1 MTRSKQIFRLAKKL
15 LLLTTGSLITAVG
28 LELFLIPNRLIDGG
42 IIGISILTS
51 YLSNYPLAYFIVGL
65 NIPFL
70 VLGYFHIGK
79 TFTLSTLYSVC
90 LLSFFT
96 TQLHPVP
103 AFTEDLLLVA
113 VFGGIILGIGVGL
126 ILRSGGS
133 LDGTEIIALIIGPKL
148 AASVGEVVMVFNV
161 FILGSAGF
169 IFGWEN
175 AMYSI
180 IAYFIAYKSID
191 LVLGGLEESKSVMI
205 MSEKSAEIS
214 EAILHRLG
222 RGVTHFYARG
232 GYTEEDK
239 EVLYCVVT
247 RLELSKLKSI
257 VFDADPDAFMT
268 IEIVHDVH
276 GGRFKKKAIH
286 EYSVNDR

>member
-1 MTRSKQIFRLAKKL
+1 MTKGKQLIRLIIRVVF
-15 LLLTTGSLITAVG
+15 LTLGSLITAAG
-28 LELFLIPNRLIDGG
+28 LELFLIPNQLIDGG
-42 IIGISILTS
+42 IIGISILAS
-51 YLSNYPLAYFIVGL
+51 YLSNHPLAYFIIGL

-70 VLGYFHIGK
+70 ILGYFHIGK

-90 LLSFFT
+90 LLSYFT
-96 TQLHPVP
+96 AQLHPVP

-113 VFGGIILGIGVGL
+113 VFGGIIVGIGVGL
-126 ILRSGGS
+126 VLRFGGS
-133 LDGTEIIALIIGPKL
+133 FDGTEIVALIIGPKL

-180 IAYFIAYKSID
+180 IAYFIAYKTID
-191 LVLGGLEESKSVMI
+191 LVLSGLEESKSVMI
-205 MSEKSAEIS
+205 ISEKSDEIS
-214 EAILHRLG
+214 AAIMNRLG
-222 RGVTHFYARG
+222 RGVTHFYAKG
-232 GYTEEDK
+232 GYTETDK

-247 RLELSKLKSI
+247 RLELSKLKMM
-257 VFDADPDAFMT
+257 VFDLDPEAFMT
-268 IEIVHDVH
+268 IEVIQDVH

-286 EYSVNDR
+286 NYTVARE

>member
-1 MTRSKQIFRLAKKL
+1 M
-15 LLLTTGSLITAVG
+15 
-28 LELFLIPNRLIDGG
+28 IPNQLIDGG
-42 IIGISILTS
+42 IIGISILASFLT
-51 YLSNYPLAYFIVGL
+51 NYSLAYFIIGL

-70 VLGYFHIGK
+70 ILGYFHIGK

-90 LLSFFT
+90 MLSFFT
-96 TQLHPVP
+96 IQLHPVP
-103 AFTEDLLLVA
+103 AFTDDLLLVT

-133 LDGTEIIALIIGPKL
+133 LDGTEIVALIIGPKL
-148 AASVGEVVMVFNV
+148 AASVGEVVMVFNI
-161 FILGSAGF
+161 FILSSAGF

-180 IAYFIAYKSID
+180 IAYFIAHKAID
-191 LVLGGLEESKSVMI
+191 LVLGGLDESKSVMN
-205 MSEKSAEIS
+205 MSEKAAEIS

-222 RGVTHFYARG
+222 RGVTHFYAKG

-247 RLELSKLKSI
+247 RLELSKLKMI

-286 EYSVNDR
+286 EYTVNV

>member
-1 MTRSKQIFRLAKKL
+1 MTRSKQIFRLVKKL
-15 LLLTTGSLITAVG
+15 FLLTAGALIAAVG
-28 LELFLIPNRLIDGG
+28 LELFLIPNQLIDGG
-42 IIGISILTS
+42 IIGISILAS
-51 YLSNYPLAYFIVGL
+51 YLSNYPLAFYIIGL

-70 VLGYFHIGK
+70 VIGYFHIGK
-79 TFTLSTLYSVC
+79 TFTISTLYSVC

-103 AFTEDLLLVA
+103 AFTKDILLVA
-113 VFGGIILGIGVGL
+113 VFGGIILGMGVGL
-126 ILRSGGS
+126 ILRFGGS
-133 LDGTEIIALIIGPKL
+133 LDGTEIVALIIGPRL
-148 AASVGEVVMVFNV
+148 GASVGEVVMAFNV

-169 IFGWEN
+169 IFGWGN

-180 IAYFIAYKSID
+180 IAYFIAYKTID
-191 LVLGGLEESKSVMI
+191 LVINGLEESKSVMI

-214 EAILHRLG
+214 ESILHRLG
-222 RGVTHFYARG
+222 RGVTHFYAKG

-247 RLELSKLKSI
+247 RLELSKLKTI

-268 IEIVHDVH
+268 INIVNDVH
-276 GGRFKKKAIH
+276 GGRFDKKAIH
-286 EYSVNDR
+286 QYNVTGT

>member
-1 MTRSKQIFRLAKKL
+1 MTRSKQIFRLVKKL
-15 LLLTTGSLITAVG
+15 VLLTAGALIAAVG
-28 LELFLIPNRLIDGG
+28 LELFLIPNQLIDGG
-42 IIGISILTS
+42 IIGISILAS
-51 YLSNYPLAYFIVGL
+51 YLSNYPLAYYIVGL

-70 VLGYFHIGK
+70 IIGYFHIGK

-113 VFGGIILGIGVGL
+113 VFGGITLGIGVGL

-133 LDGTEIIALIIGPKL
+133 LDGTEIVALIIGPKL
-148 AASVGEVVMVFNV
+148 AASVGEVVMVFNI

-169 IFGWEN
+169 IFGWGN

-180 IAYFIAYKSID
+180 IAYFIAYKTID

-222 RGVTHFYARG
+222 RGVTHFYAKG

-247 RLELSKLKSI
+247 RLELSKLKTI

-268 IEIVHDVH
+268 INIVNDVH
-276 GGRFKKKAIH
+276 GGRFDKKAIH
-286 EYSVNDR
+286 QYNVTGT

>member
-1 MTRSKQIFRLAKKL
+1 MTRSKQIFRLVKKL
-15 LLLTTGSLITAVG
+15 VLLTAGALIAAVG
-28 LELFLIPNRLIDGG
+28 LELFLIPNQLIDGG
-42 IIGISILTS
+42 IIGISILAS
-51 YLSNYPLAYFIVGL
+51 YLSNYPLAYYIVGL
-65 NIPFL
+65 NIPF
-70 VLGYFHIGK
+70 VIIGYFQIGK

-113 VFGGIILGIGVGL
+113 VFGGITLGIGVGL

-133 LDGTEIIALIIGPKL
+133 LDGTEIVALIIGPKL

-169 IFGWEN
+169 IFGWRN

-180 IAYFIAYKSID
+180 IAYFIAYKTID

-222 RGVTHFYARG
+222 RGVTHFYAKG

-247 RLELSKLKSI
+247 RLELSKLKTI

-268 IEIVHDVH
+268 INIVNDVH
-276 GGRFKKKAIH
+276 GGRFNKKAIH
-286 EYSVNDR
+286 EYHMTES

>member
-1 MTRSKQIFRLAKKL
+1 MTRSKQILRLFKKIF
-15 LLLTTGSLITAVG
+15 LLTSGALIAAVG
-28 LELFLIPNRLIDGG
+28 LELFLIPNKLIDGG
-42 IIGISILTS
+42 IIGISILVS
-51 YLSNYPLAYFIVGL
+51 YLSNYPLAIFIIGL

-70 VLGYFHIGK
+70 VIGYFQIGK
-79 TFTLSTLYSVC
+79 TFTIATLYSVC

-103 AFTEDLLLVA
+103 AFTEDLLLVT
-113 VFGGIILGIGVGL
+113 VFGGILVGIGVGL

-133 LDGTEIIALIIGPKL
+133 LDGTEIVALIIGPKL
-148 AASVGEVVMVFNV
+148 GASVGEVVMVFNV

-180 IAYFIAYKSID
+180 IAYFIAHKAID
-191 LVLGGLEESKSVMI
+191 LVLNGLEESKSVMI

-222 RGVTHFYARG
+222 RGVTHLYAKG

-247 RLELSKLKSI
+247 RLELSKLKTI

-268 IEIVHDVH
+268 INIVNDVH
-276 GGRFKKKAIH
+276 GGRFDKKAIH
-286 EYSVNDR
+286 HYNATGT

>member
-1 MTRSKQIFRLAKKL
+1 MTKSKQVFRFFKKL
-15 LLLTTGSLITAVG
+15 LLLTSGSLITAVG

-42 IIGISILTS
+42 IIGVSILAS
-51 YLSNYPLAYFIVGL
+51 YLSNYPLPYFIVGL

-70 VLGYFHIGK
+70 ILGYFHIGK
-79 TFTLSTLYSVC
+79 TFTLSTLFSVC

-96 TQLHPVP
+96 TQFHPIP
-103 AFTEDLLLVA
+103 AFTKDLLLVA

-133 LDGTEIIALIIGPKL
+133 LDGTEIVALIIGPKL
-148 AASVGEVVMVFNV
+148 AASVGEVVMFFNV

-180 IAYFIAYKSID
+180 IAYFIAYQSID

-205 MSEKSAEIS
+205 MSEKSAQIS
-214 EAILHRLG
+214 EAILYRLG

-232 GYTEEDK
+232 GYTEENK

-247 RLELSKLKSI
+247 RLELSKLKTI

-286 EYSVNDR
+286 DYSMNS